1 MHTRAQ
7 PAPHSR
13 PCALQIHPIAPLSQ
27 IRDYRP
33 HFLEYA
39 RVDTERIVM
48 PAIRRKVLRPTH
60 DVVLAEV
67 LEAVQSSTQNE
78 EPMSRFVH
86 QTEAC

>member
-1 MHTRAQ
+1 
-7 PAPHSR
+7 
-13 PCALQIHPIAPLSQ
+13 
-27 IRDYRP
+27 
-33 HFLEYA
+33 
-39 RVDTERIVM
+39 M